1 MSDLA
6 ASLDRSWFDRGL
18 DRDSRDRAVLDPV
31 DRSWSDRGSDRA
43 SRDRAVL
50 DPRS

>member
-18 DRDSRDRAVLDPV
+18 DRGSRGLAVLDPV
-31 DRSWSDRGSDRA
+31 DRSWFDRGLDRA
-43 SRDRAVL
+43 SRDLVVL